1 MMKSIEGGGRTGN
14 RSAVRRKG
22 GKEVPRADEVP
33 DEGVEGRV
41 FSSRFIGG
49 VRRAWVSV
57 RAIAESGATLRGGVG
72 RRLRRFPR
80 AILEV
85 VNPGR
90 FAGRSR

>member
-1 MMKSIEGGGRTGN
+1 LKAAGRTGN

-49 VRRAWVSV
+49 VRRV
-57 RAIAESGATLRGGVG
+57 GGVG
-72 RRLRRFPR
+72 SGNR
-80 AILEV
+80 
-85 VNPGR
+85 
-90 FAGRSR
+90 